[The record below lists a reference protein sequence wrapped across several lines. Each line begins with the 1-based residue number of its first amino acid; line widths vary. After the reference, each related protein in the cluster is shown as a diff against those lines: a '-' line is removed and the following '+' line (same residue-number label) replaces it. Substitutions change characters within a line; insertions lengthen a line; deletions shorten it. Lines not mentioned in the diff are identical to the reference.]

1 MKKIS
6 SFGIWKVI
14 LIAVGVFL
22 LCRAIEIVALQSIGE
37 KSHGIIQLVTEK
49 PHLHG
54 KTYEVYYEFKTKDQ
68 SLFGGVDTFG
78 RKVGKY
84 HSVPVRY
91 LPGYPRVNRID
102 MTPAAYFL
110 IIGFY
115 GLTGMVMLAFGVRAL
130 MAGSRKRDAAEM
142 PGFGPAPTEQGLSL
156 KPLIS
161 ITAAMVLGLVAYG
174 LEVPGL
180 LGIGHRSPQE
190 RTPVAPAGDPGNLQG
205 NLNNGGTFVAGGGW
219 IYFVDTASDPNRGG
233 HAIFKMKPEGSE
245 LGKVADGPAQ
255 YLNLMGDT
263 LYYMKWDSGQGDRI
277 HRVAAGGGEARRI
290 LKDRVMCLHVQG
302 DWLYYTCEYD
312 NSKLYRAN
320 LDGTGKEKL
329 NDDVCRFV
337 NVVGQW
343 IYYGN
348 EADGMRLYRMKT
360 NGEERTPLTRVAI
373 QELVVQGD
381 WAYFRNQ
388 SDGGR
393 LYRIR
398 TNGTGRAKLS
408 DADAHWLN
416 TDGKWLYYSDYDDK
430 GRLYRMPLSG
440 GKAKRLTDQGIV
452 NLHILDGGLYFGVG
466 GMLDARPYRLKI
478 GQASAVPEP
487 LPRPGVPP
495 KGDP

>member
-1 MKKIS
+1 LKKNS
-6 SFGIWKVI
+6 SFGIWKYI
-14 LIAVGVFL
+14 LLAGGVFL

-54 KTYEVYYEFKTKDQ
+54 KTYEVYYEFKTEDQ
-68 SLFGGVDTFG
+68 SLIGGVDSLG

-84 HSVPVRY
+84 NSVPVRY

-110 IIGFY
+110 LIGFY
-115 GLTGMVMLAFGVRAL
+115 GVSGVVMLAFGVGAL
-130 MAGSRKRDAAEM
+130 MAGSRKRDTAEM
-142 PGFGPAPTEQGLSL
+142 PGFGPAPTEQGVSL
-156 KPLIS
+156 KPLFPIS
-161 ITAAMVLGLVAYG
+161 VAVLLGLLGYG
-174 LEVPGL
+174 LDVPGL
-180 LGIGHRSPQE
+180 FGFAHRSPQE

-205 NLNNGGTFVAGGGW
+205 NLNNGGYFASGGGW
-219 IYFVDTASDPNRGG
+219 IYFVDTAGNPNRGG
-233 HAIFKMKPEGSE
+233 HAIYKMKPDGSE
-245 LGKVADGPAQ
+245 FGKVADGPAQ
-255 YLNLMGDT
+255 YLNLLGGT

-277 HRVAAGGGEARRI
+277 CRVAAGSAEARRI

-302 DWLYYTCEYD
+302 DWLYFTDEYD
-312 NSKLYRAN
+312 NSKLYRAR

-329 NDDVCRFV
+329 NNDVCRFV

-343 IYYGN
+343 IYYAN

-360 NGEERTPLTRVAI
+360 NGAERAPLGRVAI

-381 WAYFRNQ
+381 WAYFRNL

-398 TNGTGRAKLS
+398 TDGTGCAKLS

-416 TDGKWLYYSDYDDK
+416 TDGQWLYYSDYGDK
-430 GRLYRMPLSG
+430 GRLHRMPLSG
-440 GKAKRLTDQGIV
+440 GKAQRLTDQGIV
-452 NLHILDGGLYFGVG
+452 NLHILDGWLYFGVG
-466 GMLDARPYRLKI
+466 GMLDPRPYRLKI
-478 GQASAVPEP
+478 GQAPAIPEP
-487 LPRPGVPP
+487 LPYPGAPP
-495 KGDP
+495 KSDT